1 MARDGFC
8 TLGPR
13 VVPAGDVPQPDS
25 LPLVLQLNGVVA
37 QASSTAGRTRGVAQ
51 LIADITSFMTLS
63 PGDVLLL
70 GSSPGAPRA
79 QAGQNLSL
87 SSPALGRLSLR
98 LVAEEALA

>member
-1 MARDGFC
+1 
-8 TLGPR
+8 
-13 VVPAGDVPQPDS
+13 
-25 LPLVLQLNGVVA
+25 
-37 QASSTAGRTRGVAQ
+37 
-51 LIADITSFMTLS
+51 
-63 PGDVLLL
+63 VLLL